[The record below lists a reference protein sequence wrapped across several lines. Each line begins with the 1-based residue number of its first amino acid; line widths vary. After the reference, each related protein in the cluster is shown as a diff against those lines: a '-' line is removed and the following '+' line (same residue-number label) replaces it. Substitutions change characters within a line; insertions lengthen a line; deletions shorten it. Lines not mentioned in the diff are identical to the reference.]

1 MFLAKQAVQGREFG
15 AIIVASRSVKG
26 KPMNKLTIP
35 VQIDSIKEMED
46 FQRTRCIYYRVEL
59 EDGYVFRKTRYLLN
73 SSAFFA
79 AGVSWAALAGPVLTD
94 GEENEFF
101 LTPELITQTIDS
113 LHDNERLSLD
123 MGYLWIPN
131 SMFQKAVRG
140 VDIREGDVYRL
151 SLSYFRYCYRF
162 TLGKISDEEWL
173 NPKKRFRKPIQPSP
187 KETEA
192 FRLWRQKQ
200 IEISHNRYHNRSYAR
215 FRLAK
220 KMEAR

>member
-1 MFLAKQAVQGREFG
+1 
-15 AIIVASRSVKG
+15 
-26 KPMNKLTIP
+26 MNKLTIP

-46 FQRTRCIYYRVEL
+46 FHRTRCTYYRVEL

-79 AGVSWAALAGPVLTD
+79 AGVSWAALAGPVLL
-94 GEENEFF
+94 GGKEEDLF

-113 LHDNERLSLD
+113 LHDNEKLSLD

-131 SMFQKAVRG
+131 SMFQKAARG
-140 VDIREGDVYRL
+140 VAIREGDVYRL

-162 TLGKISDEEWL
+162 TIGKINDEEWL
-173 NPKKRFRKPIQPSP
+173 NPKKRFREPIQPSP
-187 KETEA
+187 EETAA

-200 IEISHNRYHNRSYAR
+200 IDISHDNYHRRAYAR
-215 FRLAK
+215 FRLGKKVEAK
-220 KMEAR
+220 